1 MSRRHSSELQQC
13 DRVVSDVEWFVLP
26 WLGVA
31 AVNCRDAELSARLEA
46 LRGAVER
53 CRAGRGHGDLRRELR
68 ASVKILAR
76 SRIDV
81 VPVVQQVLDTL
92 DGSCEFGEVLP
103 RVDDRPAADP
113 FDGHETVLRHTPSRD
128 RVASLTAAPS
138 APPTDLITPGPRE
151 NTTFVAA

>member
-1 MSRRHSSELQQC
+1 MSRRHCSDLQQC

-46 LRGAVER
+46 LTGAVER
-53 CRAGRGHGDLRRELR
+53 CRAGHGHGDLRRELR

-81 VPVVQQVLDTL
+81 VQVVQHVLDTL

-113 FDGHETVLRHTPSRD
+113 FDGHETVVRYTPFRD
-128 RVASLTAAPS
+128 RVESLTAAPS
-138 APPTDLITPGPRE
+138 APPADPTLNGPQE
-151 NTTFVAA
+151 TLLLSAA

>member
-1 MSRRHSSELQQC
+1 MSRRHSSDLQQC
-13 DRVVSDVEWFVLP
+13 DHVVSDVEWFVLP

-53 CRAGRGHGDLRRELR
+53 CRAGHGYGDLRRELR

-76 SRIDV
+76 PRIDV
-81 VPVVQQVLDTL
+81 VQVVQHVLDTL
-92 DGSCEFGEVLP
+92 DGSCEFVEVLP

-113 FDGHETVLRHTPSRD
+113 FDGHETVLRYTPSRD
-128 RVASLTAAPS
+128 RVESLTAAPS
-138 APPTDLITPGPRE
+138 APPADPTLNGPQE
-151 NTTFVAA
+151 TLLLSAA

>member
-1 MSRRHSSELQQC
+1 
-13 DRVVSDVEWFVLP
+13 LP
-26 WLGVA
+26 WLEVA

-53 CRAGRGHGDLRRELR
+53 CRAGHGYGDLRRELR
-68 ASVKILAR
+68 SSVKILAR

-81 VPVVQQVLDTL
+81 VQVVQAVLDTL

-113 FDGHETVLRHTPSRD
+113 FDGRETVLRYTPSRD

-138 APPTDLITPGPRE
+138 APPGGLITPGPKE
-151 NTTFVAA
+151 NATFVAA

>member
-1 MSRRHSSELQQC
+1 MPVWRPSGA
-13 DRVVSDVEWFVLP
+13 P
-26 WLGVA
+26 WSA
-31 AVNCRDAELSARLEA
+31 AGPVTGN
-46 LRGAVER
+46 GA
-53 CRAGRGHGDLRRELR
+53 LRRELR

-113 FDGHETVLRHTPSRD
+113 FYGHETVLRYMPSRD

-138 APPTDLITPGPRE
+138 APPGGLITYGPRK
-151 NTTFVAA
+151 NASDTHLVSVAQTASPEKNKTEPRCVPGICDA

>member
-1 MSRRHSSELQQC
+1 MSRRHSSDLQQC

-31 AVNCRDAELSARLEA
+31 AVNCRDAAPGARLEA

-53 CRAGRGHGDLRRELR
+53 CRAGHGYGDLRRELR
-68 ASVKILAR
+68 ASVKLLAR
-76 SRIDV
+76 FRIDV
-81 VPVVQQVLDTL
+81 VQVVQHVLDAL
-92 DGSCEFGEVLP
+92 EGSCGFGEVLP

-113 FDGHETVLRHTPSRD
+113 FDGHETVVRYMPCRD

-138 APPTDLITPGPRE
+138 APPGGLITYGPRE
-151 NTTFVAA
+151 NATFVAA

>member
-1 MSRRHSSELQQC
+1 MSHRHSSDLQQC

-53 CRAGRGHGDLRRELR
+53 CRAGHGHGDLRRELR
-68 ASVKILAR
+68 SSVKILAR

-81 VPVVQQVLDTL
+81 VPIVQHVLDTL
-92 DGSCEFGEVLP
+92 DGSCEFVEVLP

-113 FDGHETVLRHTPSRD
+113 FDGHETVLRYTPSHD
-128 RVASLTAAPS
+128 RVESLTAAPS
-138 APPTDLITPGPRE
+138 APPADPTLNGPQE
-151 NTTFVAA
+151 TLLLSAA

>member
-1 MSRRHSSELQQC
+1 MSRRHSSDLQQC

-31 AVNCRDAELSARLEA
+31 AVNCRDAELSVRLEA
-46 LRGAVER
+46 LTGAVER
-53 CRAGRGHGDLRRELR
+53 CRAGHGHGDLRLQLR

-81 VPVVQQVLDTL
+81 VQVVQHVLDAL
-92 DGSCEFGEVLP
+92 DGSCVFGEVSP
-103 RVDDRPAADP
+103 RVDDRPTADP
-113 FDGHETVLRHTPSRD
+113 FYGHETVVQYMPCRD

-138 APPTDLITPGPRE
+138 APPGGLITYGPRE
-151 NTTFVAA
+151 NATFVAA

>member
-1 MSRRHSSELQQC
+1 M
-13 DRVVSDVEWFVLP
+13 EWFVLP

-53 CRAGRGHGDLRRELR
+53 CRAGHGYGDLRRELR

-76 SRIDV
+76 SWIDV
-81 VPVVQQVLDTL
+81 VQVVQHVLDTL

-103 RVDDRPAADP
+103 RVDDQPAADP

>member
-1 MSRRHSSELQQC
+1 MSRRHSSDLQQC

-53 CRAGRGHGDLRRELR
+53 CRAGHGYGDLRHELR
-68 ASVKILAR
+68 ASVKLLAR
-76 SRIDV
+76 FRIDV
-81 VPVVQQVLDTL
+81 VQVVQHVLDAL
-92 DGSCEFGEVLP
+92 DGSCVFGEVLP
-103 RVDDRPAADP
+103 RVDDRPTADP
-113 FDGHETVLRHTPSRD
+113 FYGHETVVRYMPCRD

-138 APPTDLITPGPRE
+138 APPGGLITYGPRE
-151 NTTFVAA
+151 NATFVAA